1 MIFVKRIEYFI
12 TQTATYR
19 FVKIIKSQMR
29 DFFETF
35 GRMSVRFLQVI
46 KYIVTG
52 QFEYRHIIEQCSHFA
67 IDSLPI
73 TLAIVSMTSII
84 LAVQIAPEMVKQ
96 GGASLIGALLSLV
109 MVREIGT
116 IMTGF
121 AIISMIGSSMSAEI
135 ATMKV
140 TDQVSA
146 MQVLKVNPIKYL
158 FVPRVVAGAVM
169 MPIITIVSST
179 VGIFC
184 GGFISSLTSP
194 EVNGIG
200 FMTSVKLGLFFKD
213 ICIMLLKA
221 SCFGAAIALMSS
233 SCGYDAE
240 GGAKNVGIAT
250 TKAVV
255 WSFIGIV
262 IIDCIFALI
271 FYF

>member
-1 MIFVKRIEYFI
+1 MKRIEYFI
-12 TQTATYR
+12 TQSATFR
-19 FVKIIKSQMR
+19 FAKIVKAQAF

-35 GRMSVRFLQVI
+35 GRMSLRFFDVM
-46 KYIVTG
+46 KYILTG
-52 QFEYRHIIEQCSHFA
+52 QFSRNHIIEQSSKFA

-73 TLAIVSMTSII
+73 TLTIVAMTSVI
-84 LAVQIAPEMVKQ
+84 LAVQVAPEMVKQ
-96 GGASLIGALLSLV
+96 GGANFIGGLLAIV
-109 MVREIGT
+109 TVREMGT

-121 AIISMIGSSMSAEI
+121 AIISMIGSSMASEI

-146 MQVLKVNPIKYL
+146 MKVLHVSPIKYL
-158 FVPRVVAGAVM
+158 FVPRVIAGALM
-169 MPIITIVSST
+169 MPLITTIAST

-184 GGFISSLTSP
+184 GGFVSSLTSP
-194 EVNGIG
+194 EVTGLCFIN
-200 FMTSVKLGLFFKD
+200 SVKLGLFNRD
-213 ICIMLLKA
+213 IGIMLLKA
-221 SCFGAAIALMSS
+221 SCFGAAIAHISS

-240 GGAKNVGIAT
+240 GGAKSVGIAT

-262 IIDCIFALI
+262 VIDYIFALI

>member
-1 MIFVKRIEYFI
+1 MKRIEYFI
-12 TQTATYR
+12 TQTATYQFAR
-19 FVKIIKSQMR
+19 IIKAQTF

-35 GRMSVRFLQVI
+35 GRMAMRFLEVM
-46 KYIVTG
+46 KYILTG
-52 QFEYRHIIEQCSHFA
+52 QFSIKHIMEQSSHFA

-73 TLAIVSMTSII
+73 TLTIVAMTSVI
-84 LAVQIAPEMVKQ
+84 LAVQVAPEMVKQ
-96 GGASLIGALLSLV
+96 GGANFIGGLLAIV
-109 MVREIGT
+109 TVREMGN

-121 AIISMIGSSMSAEI
+121 AIISMIGSSMASEI

-146 MQVLKVNPIKYL
+146 MKVLHVSPIKYL
-158 FVPRVVAGAVM
+158 FVPRIIAGALM
-169 MPIITIVSST
+169 MPLISTVSST

-194 EVNGIG
+194 EVTGLCFIN
-200 FMTSVKLGLFFKD
+200 SVKLGLYNRD
-213 ICIMLLKA
+213 IGIMLLKA
-221 SCFGAAIALMSS
+221 SCFGAAIAHISS

-240 GGAKNVGIAT
+240 GGAKSVGTAT

-255 WSFIGIV
+255 WSFIAIV
-262 IIDCIFALI
+262 VIDYIFALL

>member
-1 MIFVKRIEYFI
+1 MKRIEYFI
-12 TQTATYR
+12 TQTATYQFAR
-19 FVKIIKSQMR
+19 IVKNQML

-35 GRMSVRFLQVI
+35 GRMTVRFFEVM
-46 KYIVTG
+46 KYILTG
-52 QFEYRHIIEQCSHFA
+52 QFAYRHIIEQSSKFA

-73 TLAIVSMTSII
+73 TLTIVSMTSVI

-96 GGASLIGALLSLV
+96 GGAGLIGALLAIV
-109 MVREIGT
+109 TVREMGT

-121 AIISMIGSSMSAEI
+121 AIISMIGSSMASEI

-146 MQVLKVNPIKYL
+146 MEVLKVPPVKYI
-158 FVPRVVAGAVM
+158 FVPRVIAGALM
-169 MPIITIVSST
+169 MPLITIVACT

-184 GGFISSLTSP
+184 GGFVSSLTSP

-200 FMTSVKLGLFFKD
+200 FISSVKLGLFNRD
-213 ICIMLLKA
+213 IGIMLLKA
-221 SCFGAAIALMSS
+221 SCFGAAIAHISS
-233 SCGYDAE
+233 SCGFDAE
-240 GGAKNVGIAT
+240 GGAKSVGIAT

-262 IIDCIFALI
+262 IIDYIFALL

>member
-1 MIFVKRIEYFI
+1 MKRTEYIFR
-12 TQTATYR
+12 QTATFQLAR
-19 FVKIIKSQMR
+19 MFKHQAI

-35 GRMSVRFLQVI
+35 GNISIRFIEAI
-46 KYIVTG
+46 KYIFTF
-52 QFEYRHIIEQCSHFA
+52 QMSWKNIIEQSSKFA

-96 GGASLIGALLSLV
+96 GGAGLIGALLAIV
-109 MVREIGT
+109 TVREMGT

-121 AIISMIGSSMSAEI
+121 AIISMIGSSMAAEI

-146 MQVLKVNPIKYL
+146 MAVLKVPPIRYL
-158 FVPRVVAGAVM
+158 FVPRILAGALM
-169 MPIITIVSST
+169 MPLITIVAST

-184 GGFISSLTSP
+184 GGIVSSLTSP
-194 EVNGIG
+194 EVSGLCFIS
-200 FMTSVKLGLFFKD
+200 SVKLGLYNRD
-213 ICIMLLKA
+213 IGIMLLKA
-221 SCFGAAIALMSS
+221 SCFGMAIAHISS
-233 SCGYDAE
+233 SCGFDAK
-240 GGAKNVGIAT
+240 GGAKSVGLAT
-250 TKAVV
+250 NKAVV

-262 IIDCIFALI
+262 VIDYIFALL